1 MRTVLT
7 FIGAYLLTLLIALF
21 IAIELAD
28 FFRSQEEFI
37 AVLLAQ
43 VLFSLIALVTF
54 ALAYRFA
61 GHVRALGLAAIGL
74 GLAAVLLE
82 ELPALGEMVATRS
95 TDPYTLGTAHDLAI
109 TAELLVPAFVLVL
122 IEWRLLRRRWLAARK
137 LDTASTW
144 PWVTMSVAGLVL
156 CNRLTFEIVSSAVR
170 QAPDDMLATFWLK
183 VSIAV
188 AALVIGIGIMER
200 NMRRRRLARR
210 AAQNVAA

>member
-21 IAIELAD
+21 ISIQLAD

-43 VLFSLIALVTF
+43 VLFSLIAFAAF
-54 ALAYRFA
+54 ALVYRFA
-61 GHVRALGLAAIGL
+61 ADVRALGFAALGL
-74 GLAAVLLE
+74 GVAAVLLE
-82 ELPALGEMVATRS
+82 ELPALWEMIATRS
-95 TDPYTLGTAHDLAI
+95 TNPYTLGTAHDFAI
-109 TAELLVPAFVLVL
+109 TAELLLPAVVLVL
-122 IEWRLLRRRWLAARK
+122 VEWRLLRRRWLAARQF
-137 LDTASTW
+137 DYASTW

-156 CNRLTFEIVSSAVR
+156 CNRLAFEIVSSAVR

-183 VSIAV
+183 VTVAV
-188 AALVIGIGIMER
+188 VALLIGLGIMER

-210 AAQNVAA
+210 AAA